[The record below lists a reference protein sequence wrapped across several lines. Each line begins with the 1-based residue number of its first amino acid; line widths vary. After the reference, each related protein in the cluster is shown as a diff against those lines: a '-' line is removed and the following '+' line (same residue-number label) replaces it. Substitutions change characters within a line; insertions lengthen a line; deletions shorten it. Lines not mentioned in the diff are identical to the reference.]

1 MSDVSEKA
9 YLIRL
14 VKQRFGPMTR
24 FLGPPYA
31 GDIELDGL
39 SGPLWL
45 GEGPTWIWSASRKT
59 ADLGGLSDEQVAR
72 AASPDFL
79 VRHLLVS
86 CSELMVSLV
95 RHLDLIEGTGGSS
108 SALLRYYLE
117 NPSATVIDGIAL
129 TKILCDPTIQ
139 TIQ

>member
-1 MSDVSEKA
+1 MTDLEEKA
-9 YLIRL
+9 YLIKL
-14 VKQRFGPMTR
+14 VRERFGPVTR

-31 GDIELDGL
+31 GEIERDGL
-39 SGPLWL
+39 KGPLWL
-45 GEGPTWIWSASRKT
+45 GEGLVWIWGASRKT
-59 ADLGGLSDEQVAR
+59 AERGELTDEQIAS

-86 CSELMVSLV
+86 CSELMLALV
-95 RHLDLIEGTGGSS
+95 RHLDMIEGTGGSS

-129 TKILCDPTIQ
+129 SKILGDPASQ